1 MFEKRQ
7 DDISCLAVAGAGG
20 IGPAAGPAS
29 VTPSAPSQLPGASSA
44 VCTSRHRTTQ
54 DSRVSTTASQPNA
67 PPAMR
72 PASARASASVAT
84 GDFSPLP
91 SPTPTCPARSEPAP
105 PRAVGPGVDMR
116 FRRRLVRASLHRM
129 HARRHAPGGAGHSG
143 TRHHTGGA
151 LCRSPGPDSAVG
163 TAAKCVWT
171 GRSWRLSSA
180 SSVRRTGTA
189 MACIDTATHR
199 HRREGCT
206 PSRLNGDRD
215 GSVLGATLIERSGV
229 EPRAVAR
236 HRRAGR
242 VCLPRQIRGL
252 AAVHGREGGGG
263 SAATTGKTI
272 PCGRKYAETIACADF
287 QAARTR
293 LPRRYF
299 TRDNVIY
306 REQRC
311 QDRPLARVRALGPPA
326 AARSRQSDPY
336 H

>member
-7 DDISCLAVAGAGG
+7 DDISCWAVAGAGG
-20 IGPAAGPAS
+20 IGPAAGPAT

-72 PASARASASVAT
+72 PASARASAPVAT
-84 GDFSPLP
+84 GDFSSLP
-91 SPTPTCPARSEPAP
+91 SPTSTCPAQPGPAP
-105 PRAVGPGVDMR
+105 PRPLGPGVDTQ
-116 FRRRLVRASLHRM
+116 FRRRLVRAALHRM

-143 TRHHTGGA
+143 TRHHAGGA
-151 LCRSPGPDSAVG
+151 LCRSPGPDSAVR

-171 GRSWRLSSA
+171 GRAWRLSSA

-189 MACIDTATHR
+189 MACIDTATR

-263 SAATTGKTI
+263 SAATTGKAI
-272 PCGRKYAETIACADF
+272 PCGRKYAETIACAGF

-293 LPRRYF
+293 LPRRCF

-306 REQRC
+306 REQTC
-311 QDRPLARVRALGPPA
+311 QVRPRARMRAHRSPR
-326 AARSRQSDPY
+326 AARSRQGDPS

>member
-7 DDISCLAVAGAGG
+7 DDISCWAVAEAGS
-20 IGPAAGPAS
+20 IGPAA
-29 VTPSAPSQLPGASSA
+29 VTPSAPSQSPGASSA

-72 PASARASASVAT
+72 PASARASAPVAT

-91 SPTPTCPARSEPAP
+91 SPTPTCPARAGRAP
-105 PRAVGPGVDMR
+105 PRAVGPGVDIR
-116 FRRRLVRASLHRM
+116 FRRRLVRAALHRM
-129 HARRHAPGGAGHSG
+129 HARRHAPGGAGRSG
-143 TRHHTGGA
+143 TRHHAGGA
-151 LCRSPGPDSAVG
+151 LCRSPGPDCAVG
-163 TAAKCVWT
+163 TAAKCIWT
-171 GRSWRLSSA
+171 ERAWRLSSA

-199 HRREGCT
+199 HHREGCT

-215 GSVLGATLIERSGV
+215 GSVLSATLIERSGV
-229 EPRAVAR
+229 EPCAVAR

-242 VCLPRQIRGL
+242 VCVPRQIRGL

-287 QAARTR
+287 QAARTP
-293 LPRRYF
+293 LSRRRF
-299 TRDNVIY
+299 ARDNVIY
-306 REQRC
+306 RE
-311 QDRPLARVRALGPPA
+311 
-326 AARSRQSDPY
+326 
-336 H
+336 